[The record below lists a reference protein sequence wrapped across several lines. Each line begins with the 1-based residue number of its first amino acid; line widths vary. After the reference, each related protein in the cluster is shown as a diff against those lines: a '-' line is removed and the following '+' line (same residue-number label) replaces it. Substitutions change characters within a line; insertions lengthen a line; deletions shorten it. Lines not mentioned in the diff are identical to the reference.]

1 MNRFLNRVSSLI
13 MMLLSVIPIVHLIMC
28 TFSLNADERLPL
40 FLVIAV
46 VFCWLVFSSQRFTLP
61 GIIVCCALAF
71 LFYRGRAEIISVQFS
86 DILDKILDI
95 YLRRFTAGSH
105 AFTAHTDTHSEAL
118 LFIGFIL
125 SALLGISLHYREE
138 RTFISALV
146 VLPLVCFCLLVYGN
160 IPAWIM
166 LCLSIFMFMLICT
179 GRCFDIDGSL
189 GRSFFV
195 LILPVSLLLGAL
207 LLYKGPDKY
216 DYEKQDLSL
225 MEIAQELTQKLTA
238 FISVEPDSSSSVT
251 VRSPSNFDASFETFT
266 PTPSDDGSG
275 GALDASAL
283 PDPDQLQ
290 QILMQVTAQHTGWIY
305 LRQNSYGSYTGT
317 GWTSAPVYPGD
328 SVPAFA
334 AAAVAQAEGAYS
346 ENIDIKLISADST
359 RMYVPYF
366 SSLDLNNE
374 SYISGSSSEYSLSYT
389 LYDGGYKALQLPS
402 ELKDEELSYRQYVH
416 SNYLSLPE
424 NTRTSLLQIAQ
435 ENQLSGNDVYE
446 TIYNVAQLV
455 RGSCEYNIYT
465 LPYPSD
471 DYAIY
476 LLTEASEGYCVH
488 FATSAAAMC
497 RALGLP
503 ARVATGVLVDAVAGT
518 AVDVQ
523 KLNEHAWMEVYID
536 GLGWLPVEVTPGAL
550 DSSASGSDPSPS
562 ETPQPED
569 MPSSPSPEPSG
580 QSDSTAV
587 EPEVQQKAE
596 DTSSSAISKTPLII
610 LGCIVMIA
618 AAALGWYYGFRAIW
632 KHRFTAEKNR
642 AAIYVWRF
650 AKRVTA
656 YGGTMPEAI
665 EASARKAFY
674 GKGLENQQELDTA
687 ITELERLK
695 AEVYDSLPWYR
706 KFFFRYIHGLK

>member
-1 MNRFLNRVSSLI
+1 MNRFLNRASSLI
-13 MMLLSVIPIVHLIMC
+13 MMLLSVIPLVHLIMC

-40 FLVIAV
+40 FLIIAV
-46 VFCWLVFSSQRFTLP
+46 VFCWLIFSSRRFTLP

-105 AFTAHTDTHSEAL
+105 SFTVHTDTHSEAL

-125 SALLGISLHYREE
+125 AALLGISLNYREE
-138 RTFISALV
+138 RTFTSALV

-166 LCLSIFMFMLICT
+166 LCLSIFMFMLMCT

-195 LILPVSLLLGAL
+195 LILPVSLVLSAL
-207 LLYKGPDKY
+207 LLYKGPDQY

-225 MEIAQELTQKLTA
+225 MEVAQELTQKLTA
-238 FISVEPDSSSSVT
+238 FINIESGSSSAVN
-251 VRSPSNFDASFETFT
+251 VRSPSDFDVSLETST
-266 PTPSDDGSG
+266 PDSSDDGSG
-275 GALDASAL
+275 GALDAAAL
-283 PDPDQLQ
+283 PDPNQLQ
-290 QILMQVTAQHTGWIY
+290 QILMQVTAQHTGRIY

-317 GWTSAPVYPGD
+317 GWTSAPAYPGG

-334 AAAVAQAEGAYS
+334 AAAVAQAEGAYTES
-346 ENIDIKLISADST
+346 IDIRLISADSA

-366 SSLDLNNE
+366 STLDLNNE
-374 SYISGSSSEYSLSYT
+374 SYISGSDREYSLLYT
-389 LYDGGYKALQLPS
+389 LYDGGYKALQLPG
-402 ELKDEELSYRQYVH
+402 ELKDAELSYRQYVH

-424 NTRTSLLQIAQ
+424 STRNSLLQIAQ

-465 LPYPSD
+465 PPYPSD
-471 DYAIY
+471 DYAVY

-497 RALGLP
+497 RALGIP
-503 ARVATGVLVDAVAGT
+503 ARVATGVLADAVAGT

-536 GLGWLPVEVTPGAL
+536 GLGWFPVEVTPGTL
-550 DSSASGSDPSPS
+550 DPSAAGSDPSPS

-569 MPSSPSPEPSG
+569 MASGPSPEPAG
-580 QSDSTAV
+580 QTDSPAAG
-587 EPEVQQKAE
+587 PEDQQEAE
-596 DTSSSAISKTPLII
+596 DTSSPAISKTPLII
-610 LGCIVMIA
+610 LGCVVIIA
-618 AAALGWYYGFRAIW
+618 AAALGWYYGFRAVW
-632 KHRFTAEKNR
+632 KRRFAAEKNR

-674 GKGLENQQELDTA
+674 GKGLENSQELDTA
-687 ITELERLK
+687 LAELERLK
-695 AEVYDSLPWYR
+695 TEVYDSLPWYR
-706 KFFFRYIHGLK
+706 KFFFHYIHGLK